1 MSLGLRYISYL
12 FKVYS
17 HYRKDSKMPVEY
29 VKLPLD
35 MLSSAV
41 DVFIRYPD
49 SHLTLTV
56 AHSLQAFNTN
66 VAVGYRVKFEG
77 I

>member
-1 MSLGLRYISYL
+1 
-12 FKVYS
+12 
-17 HYRKDSKMPVEY
+17 MPVEY

-56 AHSLQAFNTN
+56 AHSMAAFNTN
-66 VAVGYRVKFEG
+66 VAVRQRISY
-77 I
+77 